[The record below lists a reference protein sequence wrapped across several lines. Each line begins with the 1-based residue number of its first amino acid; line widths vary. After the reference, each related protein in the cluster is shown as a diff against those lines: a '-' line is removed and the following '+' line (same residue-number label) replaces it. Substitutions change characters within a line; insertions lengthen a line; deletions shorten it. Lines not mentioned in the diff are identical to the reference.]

1 MDLSNS
7 FPFASFNFSED
18 FRNKSWVDIIEEEE
32 NRREAALAKSKE
44 SVSGEPEIVSS
55 KPNNEVKTELKTT
68 DSSSER
74 QTKNSNTIVTSGPRS
89 SRKRGLPTPKAEWA
103 EPTQGWCWKK
113 ETIAR
118 REKEINKMK
127 DRPTYVRYVE
137 QVPKDDRKK
146 GVHPKTPN
154 KFLNWSRRSW
164 DKQIKLW
171 KLAIYEWAGESP
183 SSSVYGSYCSSECS
197 DEDRA
202 QSLERPHSAE
212 PSTSKK
218 IKIERDVEPKNR
230 IVNIPPSADTMASLL
245 GHFDLDTLR
254 EAPAPIMM
262 NTTGDESTL
271 KDIPKSNGPVT
282 CSKSYASAV
291 VSGQTSKGPTDFSH
305 LIAKK
310 ESSLANKERKKN

>member
-7 FPFASFNFSED
+7 FPFANFNFSED

-32 NRREAALAKSKE
+32 NRREAALAKKSE
-44 SVSGEPEIVSS
+44 SVVGIPEIVKSS
-55 KPNNEVKTELKTT
+55 KPNIEGKTELKS
-68 DSSSER
+68 DSISER
-74 QTKNSNTIVTSGPRS
+74 QTKDLNAVVTFGSRA

-103 EPTQGWCWKK
+103 EPNKGWCWKK

-118 REKEINKMK
+118 REKEIKRMK
-127 DRPTYVRYVE
+127 DRPTYLRYIE
-137 QVPKDDRKK
+137 QVPKDARKK
-146 GVHPKTPN
+146 GFHPKTPN

-183 SSSVYGSYCSSECS
+183 TSSVYGSYCSSECS

-202 QSLERPHSAE
+202 QSMERSQSVDR

-218 IKIERDVEPKNR
+218 IKIEKDVEPSNR
-230 IVNIPPSADTMASLL
+230 IINIPTTADNMASLL

-254 EAPAPIMM
+254 EAPPLVS
-262 NTTGDESTL
+262 TTGDESTL

-282 CSKSYASAV
+282 RSKSYASSV
-291 VSGQTSKGPTDFSH
+291 TSGKAFKGPTDFSH
-305 LIAKK
+305 LIVKK
-310 ESSLANKERKKN
+310 ENSTTNKERKKT